1 MEISI
6 EWKLYKHWM
15 EKIGGK
21 WESNLVFRFDTN
33 GHASLYSFYKTS
45 GNLLKVVVEFPY
57 FLSTY
62 NDRKIVA
69 RKVLFLLQELILSSA
84 AVVEKWM
91 WMFLLT
97 NCFFLIHRH
106 LKTVHLAPTVYQWL
120 SHGRALST
128 FSLATFLL
136 CR

>member
-1 MEISI
+1 MVRFLDNKRKKSLWRYLLNESCINI
-6 EWKLYKHWM
+6 EWKK
-15 EKIGGK
+15 EGK

-97 NCFFLIHRH
+97 NCFFFLIHRH
-106 LKTVHLAPTVYQWL
+106 LKTVHLAPTVYQ
-120 SHGRALST
+120 
-128 FSLATFLL
+128 
-136 CR
+136 